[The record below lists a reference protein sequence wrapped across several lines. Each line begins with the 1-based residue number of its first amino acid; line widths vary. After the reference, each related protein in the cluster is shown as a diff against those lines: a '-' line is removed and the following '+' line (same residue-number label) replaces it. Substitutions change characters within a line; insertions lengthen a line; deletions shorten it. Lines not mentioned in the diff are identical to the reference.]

1 MWYSTSILGFLKCFQ
16 KNEFRVCFSR
26 ASQENFRSQLE
37 VAQSENDEQLQ
48 VPLGPWAASSTTFT
62 SSEFGNQLK
71 HVKFKPLKLEVSKCV
86 SNSQKDPKQWK
97 NQIIQN
103 WREPTS
109 LVQLKEH
116 RNIRSKCSPD
126 GITVWFPHKL
136 HGYMVQLVEKSHVFH
151 CFHSFFSIHHRFLP
165 VSPMFSPSKST
176 TSGVFAASPAHL
188 GGHRQVVGRGA
199 QQQIGA
205 GTHARRGGTGRDLL
219 GTKWGDVPLGKW
231 PTGGWWLM
239 VNDG

>member
-1 MWYSTSILGFLKCFQ
+1 
-16 KNEFRVCFSR
+16 
-26 ASQENFRSQLE
+26 LE

-48 VPLGPWAASSTTFT
+48 VPLGPCAASSTTFT

-103 WREPTS
+103 WPEPTS

-116 RNIRSKCSPD
+116 RNIRSKCSLD

-136 HGYMVQLVEKSHVFH
+136 HGYMVQLVEKSDVFH

-176 TSGVFAASPAHL
+176 KKHPGSSLLPQPTQAAIAKLSDVERNSKSERERMRAEVE
-188 GGHRQVVGRGA
+188 QDEICWEK
-199 QQQIGA
+199 Q
-205 GTHARRGGTGRDLL
+205 
-219 GTKWGDVPLGKW
+219 WGDVPLGKW
-231 PTGGWWLM
+231 PTGWWLM